1 MFLLSFLSSPLGYLP
16 VERYWIS
23 CRDLIL
29 CKTNLSSLADWV
41 SFSDSIITTGG
52 KPKATEATQT
62 IIFCN
67 DILLG
72 RTCITAEEDQL
83 DKFRLVQFIGL
94 RDKTKL
100 IELGGNLRLGLI

>member
-1 MFLLSFLSSPLGYLP
+1 MHSRVVPDVPDVPSVLLGKSLGYLP

-41 SFSDSIITTGG
+41 SLGNSVLPQMV
-52 KPKATEATQT
+52 KPKATKNYKT

-67 DILLG
+67 DILG
-72 RTCITAEEDQL
+72 KTCITAEKDQL
-83 DKFRLVQFIGL
+83 DKLRLVHFIGL
-94 RDKTKL
+94 ET
-100 IELGGNLRLGLI
+100 GL